1 MQATLEPELEAKL
14 NQLNQILTE
23 MGEVV
28 VAMSAGVD
36 SVLLA
41 KTAFTTLGDHSIAV
55 TADSPSLPRKEL
67 KETIE
72 IAHHIGIKHLVIKT
86 DEIHNENY
94 VENPVDRCYFCKN
107 ELFDQLDLIKEKTN
121 VKWIVFGENID
132 DQTDHRPGGVAAREH
147 NVRAPLKEAGL
158 TKDDIRSIARHFQ
171 LPNWDKPAS
180 ACLASRIPYGEPVT
194 IEKLDQ
200 VEKAEDFLWDLG
212 LRGFRVRH
220 HGTIARIEVQP
231 EDMVKTI
238 QLSEQVVPQFKE
250 LGFRFVTLDLM
261 GYKRGSL
268 NEGFIQVDQVS

>member
-1 MQATLEPELEAKL
+1 MQANLEPELETKFYKL
-14 NQLNQILTE
+14 NRILTE
-23 MGEVV
+23 MDEVV

-41 KTAFTTLGDHSIAV
+41 KAAFSILGDRSIAV

-72 IAHHIGIKHLVIKT
+72 IAQHIGIKHLVIKT
-86 DEIHNENY
+86 DEIQNENY

-107 ELFDQLDLIKEKTN
+107 ELFDQIDLIKAQTN
-121 VKWIVFGENID
+121 IKWIVFGENID

-158 TKDDIRSIARHFQ
+158 TKEDIRSLARHLQ

-180 ACLASRIPYGEPVT
+180 ACLASRIPYGESVT
-194 IEKLDQ
+194 IEKLEQ
-200 VEKAEDFLWDLG
+200 VEKAEDFLYDLG
-212 LRGFRVRH
+212 FRGFRVRH
-220 HGTIARIEVQP
+220 HGTIARVEVQP
-231 EDMVKTI
+231 DDMVRLI
-238 QLSEQVVPQFKE
+238 QLSEKVVPHFKE
-250 LGFRFVTLDLM
+250 LGFRFITLDLM

-268 NEGFIQVDQVS
+268 NEGLIQIDQIP